1 MRRDSN
7 PWVTIHYHLL
17 SRQTLSTTQ
26 PLIRPALLGLTLVR
40 GYLYA
45 NTIVL
50 GIIWGNRTRT
60 YAWLHQKQL
69 PYRLG
74 YTPIIKIGAMR
85 GYYHI
90 IQIKA

>member
-7 PWVTIHYHLL
+7 PWYLIVHLL

-26 PLIRPALLGLTLVR
+26 PLIHER
-40 GYLYA
+40 
-45 NTIVL
+45 VL
-50 GIIWGNRTRT
+50 GIFWGNRTRT

>member
-1 MRRDSN
+1 
-7 PWVTIHYHLL
+7 YF
-17 SRQTLSTTQ
+17 
-26 PLIRPALLGLTLVR
+26 
-40 GYLYA
+40 
-45 NTIVL
+45 
-50 GIIWGNRTRT
+50 WGNRTRT